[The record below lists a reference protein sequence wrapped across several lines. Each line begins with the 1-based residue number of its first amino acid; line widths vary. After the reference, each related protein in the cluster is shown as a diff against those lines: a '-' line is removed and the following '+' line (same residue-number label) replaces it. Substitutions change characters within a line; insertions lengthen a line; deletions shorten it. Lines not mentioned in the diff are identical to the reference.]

1 LSPISLSASCTTG
14 PLFIGKVMP
23 TDSSL
28 KIPDHSLKE
37 NQRSSNLDI
46 SKYPNVGTLLFNKLD
61 KENTPQFYAQDQW
74 IRERAWVSQLN

>member
-1 LSPISLSASCTTG
+1 LLPISLSAICTTG

-37 NQRSSNLDI
+37 SQRSSNLDI

-61 KENTPQFYAQDQW
+61 KEKKPQFYAQDLW
-74 IRERAWVSQLN
+74 IREKAWVSKLS